1 MLTAKG
7 YPTEEKAMYL
17 EMMRRMLRI
26 RYFDEEAV
34 QLVQRGEIVGAVHC
48 YIGEEAVAVGACAA
62 LRDDD
67 YITGNHRS
75 HGHPIAKGG
84 DVRRAMAELF
94 GKRTGYCKGKGG
106 SMHLADFS
114 IGILGES
121 GIVASALPVA
131 VGAALACKLRG
142 EDKVVVPFFGD
153 GASNQGA
160 CHEAMNLAAVWKL
173 PVVFVCENNQ
183 YAVTT
188 QFHSTVAVENISDRA
203 SAYNMPGVLV
213 DGQDVVAMYEAVREA
228 VARARAGLGPSLVEG
243 RTYRYRNHSEGLSRV
258 LPVLPTLTR
267 GGPPP
272 YRSEEEIAYWRR
284 RDPLIIHKERLL
296 SQGIATEVAVARME
310 EDTRDQIADAVK
322 FARESPYP
330 DPEEVFDDLFTNPIP
345 IDRM

>member
-1 MLTAKG
+1 
-7 YPTEEKAMYL
+7 MY
-17 EMMRRMLRI
+17 RRILLI
-26 RYFDEEAV
+26 RYFDEAAV
-34 QLVQRGEIVGAVHC
+34 ELVARGDIVGAVHT

-84 DVRRAMAELF
+84 DVNRAMAELF

-121 GIVASALPVA
+121 GILGSALPVA
-131 VGAALACKLRG
+131 AGAALASKLRG
-142 EDKVVVPFFGD
+142 EEKVVIPFFGD
-153 GASNQGA
+153 GASNEGA
-160 CHEAMNLAAVWKL
+160 CHEVMNLASVWKL

-188 QFHSTVAVENISDRA
+188 RYDTSVAVENISDRA

-228 VARARAGLGPSLVEG
+228 VARARAGLGPSLIEG
-243 RTYRYRNHSEGLSRV
+243 KTYRYREHAEGMSRIV
-258 LPVLPTLTR
+258 R
-267 GGPPP
+267 EP
-272 YRSEEEIAYWRR
+272 YRTEEEVEEWKR
-284 RDPLIIHKERLL
+284 RDPIIIHRDRIL
-296 SQGIATEVAVARME
+296 SQ
-310 EDTRDQIADAVK
+310 QIAAEAEIASIEEAAHAAIEGALE

-330 DPEEVFDDLFTNPIP
+330 DPEELFDDLYTNPIP
-345 IDRM
+345 IDRF

>member
-1 MLTAKG
+1 MVTAKG

-34 QLVQRGEIVGAVHC
+34 QMVQRGELVGAVHC

-121 GIVASALPVA
+121 GILASALPVA

-142 EDKVVVPFFGD
+142 EDKVVIPFFGD
-153 GASNQGA
+153 GASNEGA
-160 CHEAMNLAAVWKL
+160 CHEAMNLASVWKL

-188 QFHSTVAVENISDRA
+188 HFHSTVAVENISDRA

-228 VARARAGLGPSLVEG
+228 VARARAGLGPSLIEG
-243 RTYRYRNHSEGLSRV
+243 KTYRYQDHSEGLARV
-258 LPVLPTLTR
+258 VR
-267 GGPPP
+267 GQPA
-272 YRSEEEIAYWRR
+272 YRSEEEVAYWRK

-296 SQGIATEVAVARME
+296 SQDIATEAELARME
-310 EDTRDQIADAVK
+310 EETRAQIADAVQ

-345 IDRM
+345 IDRY

>member
-1 MLTAKG
+1 MTARDQ
-7 YPTEEKAMYL
+7 PATEQEALYL
-17 EMMRRMLRI
+17 EMYRRILLI
-26 RYFDEEAV
+26 RYFDEAAV
-34 QLVQRGEIVGAVHC
+34 ELVARGDIVGAVHT

-84 DVRRAMAELF
+84 DVNRAMAELF

-121 GIVASALPVA
+121 GILGSALPVA
-131 VGAALACKLRG
+131 AGAALASKLRG
-142 EDKVVVPFFGD
+142 EEKVVIPFFGD
-153 GASNQGA
+153 GASNEGA
-160 CHEAMNLAAVWKL
+160 CHEVMNLASVWKL

-188 QFHSTVAVENISDRA
+188 RYDTSVAVENISDRA

-228 VARARAGLGPSLVEG
+228 VARARAGLGPSLIEG
-243 RTYRYRNHSEGLSRV
+243 KTYRYREHAEGMSRIV
-258 LPVLPTLTR
+258 R
-267 GGPPP
+267 EP
-272 YRSEEEIAYWRR
+272 YRTEEEVEEWKR
-284 RDPLIIHKERLL
+284 RDPIIIHRDRIL
-296 SQGIATEVAVARME
+296 SQ
-310 EDTRDQIADAVK
+310 QIAAEAEIASIEEAAHAAIEGALE

-330 DPEEVFDDLFTNPIP
+330 DPEELFDDLYTNPIP
-345 IDRM
+345 IDRF

>member
-1 MLTAKG
+1 MAIAKQNA
-7 YPTEEKAMYL
+7 TDEKALYM

-26 RYFDEEAV
+26 RHFDEEAV
-34 QLVQRGEIVGAVHC
+34 GLVERGEIVGAVHC

-94 GKRTGYCKGKGG
+94 GKSTGYCKGKGG

-121 GIVASALPVA
+121 GILASALPVA

-142 EDKVVVPFFGD
+142 EDKVVVAFFGD
-153 GASNQGA
+153 GASNEGA
-160 CHEAMNLAAVWKL
+160 CHESMNLASVWKL

-188 QFHSTVAVENISDRA
+188 SYRDTVAVENISDRA
-203 SAYNMPGVLV
+203 AAYNMPGVLV
-213 DGQDVVAMYEAVREA
+213 DGQDVVAMYETVREA

-243 RTYRYRNHSEGLSRV
+243 RTYRYRDHSEGLSRV
-258 LPVLPTLTR
+258 VRTQAQ

-272 YRSEEEIAYWRR
+272 YRTEEELEYWSK
-284 RDPLIIHKERLL
+284 RDPIIIHKALLL
-296 SQGIATEVAVARME
+296 SLEMAREADITRMMEEASREIQEAVA
-310 EDTRDQIADAVK
+310 

-330 DPEEVFDDLFTNPIP
+330 DAEEVFDDLFTNPIP
-345 IDRM
+345 IDRV